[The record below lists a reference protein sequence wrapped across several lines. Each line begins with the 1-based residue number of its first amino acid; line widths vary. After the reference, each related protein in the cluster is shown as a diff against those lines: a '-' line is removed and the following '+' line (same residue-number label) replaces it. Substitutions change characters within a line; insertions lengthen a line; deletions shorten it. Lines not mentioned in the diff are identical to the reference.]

1 MKTKTKRRVHGG
13 KHYLKNKTKKG
24 SGYLKDV
31 FNTITGR
38 TDVKPYKGE
47 PPKTYTNEE
56 LVNRY
61 KQRFAKKDD
70 ENFHENLQSDLES
83 RQAIVG
89 YPEEYEYSKT
99 KYNPSMSAGRRSR
112 RHHKKRSYRKRR

>member
-13 KHYLKNKTKKG
+13 KQYLKNKTKKG

-31 FNTITGR
+31 FNTVTGR
-38 TDVKPYKGE
+38 SSFKPYKGE
-47 PPKTYTNEE
+47 PPKTYSNEE

-61 KQRFAKKDD
+61 KQRLAKMDHD
-70 ENFHENLQSDLES
+70 NFNKNLQLDLES

-89 YPEEYEYSKT
+89 YPEET
-99 KYNPSMSAGRRSR
+99 KPIYNPGMSAGRRSR
-112 RHHKKRSYRKRR
+112 RHHKRRSYRKRY